1 LTVSLDLH
9 NFPAKMAVYQ
19 EEKLVVALAIVL
31 MDISETIVRR
41 LSLVRKTMTRGSA
54 KMVVRS
60 LE

>member
-1 LTVSLDLH
+1 
-9 NFPAKMAVYQ
+9 MAAYQ

-31 MDISETIVRR
+31 MDTSETIVKR
-41 LSLVRKTMTRGSA
+41 LSLVRKTMTKESA